1 MFFRNWG
8 RVRLFLVRPPRYIHS
23 YALNEAIEF
32 LFHSL
37 RRSGCKVDRGESE
50 IIADGLNII
59 FCAHLLS
66 SDSVFTLP
74 DNCIIYNTEQLGSG
88 SSFDSPGYR
97 ALLERFPVWD
107 YSARNVERLQAIL
120 PAGHIHHVPIGYV
133 PELTRIPSSANEDID
148 VLFYGSLNER
158 RERVLE
164 GLRAAGLH
172 VHNVF
177 GVYGIERDH
186 LISRSKVVLNIHFY
200 PTNIFEIIR
209 VSYLLANGKAVVS
222 ECSPDTDIM
231 PELRDAVA
239 FADYDHVVETC
250 RSLVCNSPG
259 RKALAHRAFER
270 FSKLTFQRELAT
282 AMAATACAK
291 DR

>member
-1 MFFRNWG
+1 MTKFSPNWR
-8 RVRLFLVRPPRYIHS
+8 RVRLFLVRPPRYLHS

-37 RRSGCKVDRGESE
+37 RRRGCEVDRGESE

-66 SDSVFTLP
+66 RDSVIALP

-88 SSFDSPGYR
+88 SAFDSPGYR
-97 ALLERFPVWD
+97 TLLERFPVWD
-107 YSARNVERLQAIL
+107 YSVRNVEQLRTIL
-120 PAGHIHHVPIGYV
+120 PAGHIYHVPIGYV
-133 PELTRIPSSANEDID
+133 PELTRIPLSPNEDID

-158 RERVLE
+158 RELVLK

-177 GVYGIERDH
+177 GVYGIERDR
-186 LISRSKVVLNIHFY
+186 LISRSKVILNVHFY

-222 ECSPDTDIM
+222 ECSPDTDVI
-231 PELRDAVA
+231 PDLRDAVA
-239 FADYDHVVETC
+239 FASYDYLVETC
-250 RSLVCNSPG
+250 CSLVNNFP
-259 RKALAHRAFER
+259 RRRALAQHAFES
-270 FSKLTFQRELAT
+270 FSKLTFQRELAA
-282 AMAATACAK
+282 AMAAMS
-291 DR
+291 